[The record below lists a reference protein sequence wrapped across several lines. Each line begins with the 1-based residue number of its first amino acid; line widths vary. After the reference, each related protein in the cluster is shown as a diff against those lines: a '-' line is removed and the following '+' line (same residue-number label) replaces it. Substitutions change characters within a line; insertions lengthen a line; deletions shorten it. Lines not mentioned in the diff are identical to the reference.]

1 MNNERR
7 AMRSSV
13 KQSNGYIPGIDGL
26 RAVAV
31 LSVLLFHMRA
41 TFLPG
46 GFAGVDVFFVISG
59 YVVSASL
66 AHRPELHFGRYLLG
80 FYTRRIV
87 RIFPALLLCVLLTGV
102 ATSLLV
108 PVSWLSET
116 TSYTG
121 MASVFGLSN
130 FALVWYSD
138 GYFSPRAEFN
148 PFTHTWSLAVEEQ
161 FYLIFPL
168 LFFMWF
174 RHRSRSDV
182 IGWLCRQLI
191 PIALLASLGYCAY
204 GTSTRQELA
213 YYMLPSRFWE
223 LASGAMLFRLHH
235 AGRCLP
241 TGPRFAGASIVA
253 GAALIGLT
261 FVWADAKAFP
271 FPWAIPAV
279 LGAMLIIIGSV
290 GDIARSSWPGAL
302 MGSRPMTDIGKISY
316 SLYLWHWPVLVLL
329 RWTIG
334 LDSAAYLV
342 LAAAMSFALA
352 VFSYH
357 RIEQGAWWRLRIAGW
372 KTGRIAAYGIAGMIL
387 SALCLGAVLKS
398 RPYIS
403 LSVTRDQ
410 QTWYPQ
416 SWPSATAQQPAPAN
430 MLTGRKIFVWGDSH
444 AGAYSTMLQILREQ
458 TGAQVFVYSRGGCA
472 VAALDNPAA
481 TQCRAWVAETATE
494 ITSKASAGDVVF
506 LASLR
511 VPRLVDQWE
520 VLGTPSSVHGSAAPL
535 DVKRLQSV
543 QEAAALVDIFER
555 VGMRVI
561 IDAPKP
567 IFKSPP
573 FRCSDAFNANNPICA
588 GGFVLERSFLES
600 HRQPTMNALA
610 HLKALHPSL
619 VVWDPFPILC
629 PGNAC
634 SAFDGS
640 VPLFFDGDHLSAHGN
655 RMLYPSFLDV
665 VMSSLRDRATQIP

>member
-1 MNNERR
+1 MT
-7 AMRSSV
+7 SGV
-13 KQSNGYIPGIDGL
+13 KQPHGYIPGIDGL

-66 AHRPELHFGRYLLG
+66 AHRPELHLGRYLLN

-108 PVSWLSET
+108 PASWLSDT

-168 LFFMWF
+168 LFYMWF
-174 RHRSRSDV
+174 YHRSRPDF
-182 IGWLCRQLI
+182 IGRLCRQLM

-204 GTSTRQELA
+204 RTSTRPELA

-223 LASGAMLFRLHH
+223 LACGAMLFRLHH

-241 TGPRFAGASIVA
+241 AGPRFAGASIVA
-253 GAALIGLT
+253 GAALMGLT
-261 FVWADAKAFP
+261 FAWADAKAFP

-290 GDIARSSWPGAL
+290 GDVARNSCPGAL
-302 MGSRPMTDIGKISY
+302 IGSRPMTFIGKISY

-352 VFSYH
+352 IFSYN

-372 KTGRIAAYGIAGMIL
+372 KTGRTAAYGIAGVML

-398 RPYIS
+398 QPHIS
-403 LSVTRDQ
+403 LSVTRDR

-416 SWPSATAQQPAPAN
+416 SWPSATAQPASAN
-430 MLTGRKIFVWGDSH
+430 RLAGRKIFVWGDSH
-444 AGAYSTMLQILREQ
+444 AGAYSTMLQVLREQ
-458 TGAQVFVYSRGGCA
+458 TGAQVFLYSRGGCA
-472 VAALDNPAA
+472 VAGLLNPAS
-481 TQCRAWVAETATE
+481 TQCHARVAETAAE
-494 ITSKASAGDVVF
+494 ITSKASAGDIVF

-511 VPRLVDQWE
+511 IPRLADQWE
-520 VLGTPSSVHGSAAPL
+520 VFGTPSSVHGDAPPAFNEE
-535 DVKRLQSV
+535 RLKAV
-543 QEAAALVDIFER
+543 EDAAALVDIFDR
-555 VGMRVI
+555 AGMRVI
-561 IDAPKP
+561 MDAPKP

-573 FRCSDAFNANNPICA
+573 FRCSDAFNASNPVCA

-600 HRQPTMNALA
+600 HRQPTMDALA
-610 HLKALHPSL
+610 RLKALHPSL

-634 SAFDGS
+634 SAFDGGL
-640 VPLFFDGDHLSAHGN
+640 PLFFDGDHLSAHGN
-655 RMLYPSFLDV
+655 RVLYPSFLDV
-665 VMSSLRDRATQIP
+665 VMSSLRDSATQTP